1 MDIARDLESL
11 AAALAPHRAADARVA
26 LVPTMGALHAGHRA
40 LLRAARGAADVVVA
54 SVFVNPLQFN
64 DPGDLA
70 RYPRDLEGDAAQLRA
85 AGCAVLWAPPE
96 GVMYPDGF
104 SVMVRAGSAAQGFEG
119 AHRPGHFDGVATVIC
134 KLFNQV
140 RPDVAM
146 FGEKDWQQL
155 AVVRQMAH
163 DLNIPVQVLGVPIER
178 DAHGL
183 ALSSRNALLSEQGLA
198 VARRLNTTLRAGGRE
213 PELLAAGFEAVD
225 YVGTLDGRTVAA
237 AWVEGVRLIDAITA
251 SAA

>member
-11 AAALAPHRAADARVA
+11 NAALAPHRGRRVA

-64 DPGDLA
+64 NARDFE
-70 RYPRDLEGDAAQLRA
+70 RYPRDLEADANVLHEER
-85 AGCAVLWAPPE
+85 CAVLWAPPE
-96 GVMYPDGF
+96 AVMYPEGF
-104 SVMVRAGSAAQGFEG
+104 SVMVRAGGAAQEFEG
-119 AHRPGHFDGVATVIC
+119 AHRPGHFDGVATVIA
-134 KLFNQV
+134 KLFNQI
-140 RPDVAM
+140 RPDIAV

-155 AVVRQMAH
+155 AVVRQLIK
-163 DLNIPVQVLGVPIER
+163 DLNFSLQVLGVPVER

-198 VARRLNTTLRAGGRE
+198 VARRLNAVLRTGGGE
-213 PELLAAGFEAVD
+213 AELLAAGFEAVD

-237 AWVEGVRLIDAITA
+237 VWVEGVRLIDAITTPGA
-251 SAA
+251 